1 MKYPLA
7 LEKAIESFAKLPGI
21 GRKSAQRLVQHL
33 LKTEEREVLQFASAL
48 QSLKTDIQFCS
59 RCAHITEKGEEYC
72 LICSDPSRDIHTLCV
87 VEEFIDVFAI
97 EHTKSFHGL
106 YHVLHGALSPISG
119 VGPGKLTIEQLLHRL
134 SKEPIEELVFA
145 TNPTLEGEATAM
157 YIKKHIG
164 SDTTLKMTRISKG
177 IPMGGD
183 IDYADEVTLSNSM
196 QQRVVF

>member
-1 MKYPLA
+1 MKYPQA

-21 GRKSAQRLVQHL
+21 GKKSAQRMVQHL

-48 QSLKTDIQFCS
+48 ESLKTDIHFCS
-59 RCAHITEKGEEYC
+59 RCFHITEKGEDLC
-72 LICSDPSRDIHTLCV
+72 AVCADSSRDHSILCV

-97 EHTKSFHGL
+97 EQTKSYHGV
-106 YHVLHGALSPISG
+106 YHVLHGSLSPING
-119 VGPGKLTIEQLLHRL
+119 VGPGKLTIEQLLARL
-134 SKEPIEELVFA
+134 SKEPIDELVFA

-164 SDTTLKMTRISKG
+164 EESGIKLTRIAKG

-183 IDYADEVTLSNSM
+183 IDYADEVTLGNSL
-196 QQRVVF
+196 QQRVGY